1 MRILSLLASG
11 TEIVCAL
18 GFGSRIV
25 GRSHECDHPPEI
37 RALPQVTSP
46 RFAVTGSSRSIDD
59 RIKSLVQDADALD
72 ALGVYRV
79 STALLRDLR
88 PTHIVTQVQCE
99 VCAVSQ
105 RDVKRAVEQVSGC
118 EPAIVSLRPDS
129 LEEVLQGFVD
139 VAAALG
145 DSDAGTR
152 LVDRVRGRMQ
162 VVADSLP
169 AGRGEPGVAVIEWM
183 DPLMAAGNW
192 TPELV
197 ELAGGRNLLGRSG
210 EHSGQISF
218 ESLREA
224 DPDVIVV
231 SPCGFDIAR
240 TLQDRSALESRP
252 GWECLRAVRAGSV
265 FVADGNQYFNR
276 PGPRVVDSLQILAEI
291 LHPGTVDYGHRGT
304 GWVRWSDEGLAGR
317 IPAAAGPSCDSGL
330 KPDSKPSGA

>member
-1 MRILSLLASG
+1 MDNNGELRILSLLASG
-11 TEIVCAL
+11 TEIVYAL

-25 GRSHECDHPPEI
+25 GRSHECDYPPEV
-37 RALPQVTSP
+37 RALPQVTAP

-79 STALLRDLR
+79 STALLRSLR
-88 PTHIVTQVQCE
+88 PTHIVTQVQCQ

-105 RDVKRAVEQVSGC
+105 RDVERAVAQVSGC
-118 EPAIVSLRPDS
+118 EPAIVSLQPDS
-129 LEEVLQGFVD
+129 LEEVLQGFAD

-145 DSDAGTR
+145 DSKAGTR
-152 LVDRVRGRMQ
+152 LVDWVRGYMRA
-162 VVADSLP
+162 VVDGLP
-169 AGRGEPGVAVIEWM
+169 EGRAQPGVAVIEWM

-197 ELAGGRNLLGRSG
+197 EMVGGRNLLGRSG
-210 EHSGQISF
+210 EHSGKISF

-240 TLQDRSALESRP
+240 TLRERSALEDRP
-252 GWECLRAVRAGSV
+252 GWESLRAVRAGNV

-276 PGPRVVDSLQILAEI
+276 PGPRVVDALQILAEI
-291 LHPGTVDYGHRGT
+291 VHPGKIDYGRRGT
-304 GWVRWSDEGLAGR
+304 GWVRWADDGFTER
-317 IPAAAGPSCDSGL
+317 NPADADASRVSG
-330 KPDSKPSGA
+330 S

>member
-1 MRILSLLASG
+1 MDKNGELRILSLLASG
-11 TEIVCAL
+11 TEIVYAL

-25 GRSHECDHPPEI
+25 GRSHECDYPPEI
-37 RALPQVTSP
+37 LALPQVTSP

-59 RIKSLVQDADALD
+59 RIQSLVRDADALD

-88 PTHIVTQVQCE
+88 PTHIVTQVQCQL
-99 VCAVSQ
+99 CAVSQ
-105 RDVKRAVEQVSGC
+105 RDVERAVAQVSGC
-118 EPAIVSLRPDS
+118 EPVIVSLQPDS
-129 LEEVLQGFVD
+129 LEDVLQGFVD
-139 VAAALG
+139 VAAALD
-145 DSDAGTR
+145 DSDAGSY
-152 LVDRVRGRMQ
+152 LVDWVRGCMQ
-162 VVADSLP
+162 SVSDNLP
-169 AGRGEPGVAVIEWM
+169 AGRVAPGVAVIEWM

-197 ELAGGRNLLGRSG
+197 EMAGGRNLLGRSG

-240 TLQDRSALESRP
+240 TLRERSALEDRP
-252 GWECLRAVRAGSV
+252 GWESLRAVRAGRV

-276 PGPRVVDSLQILAEI
+276 PGPRVVDSLRILAEI
-291 LHPGTVDYGHRGT
+291 VHPGEIDYGHRGR
-304 GWVRWSDEGLAGR
+304 GWVRWADDE
-317 IPAAAGPSCDSGL
+317 
-330 KPDSKPSGA
+330 

>member
-1 MRILSLLASG
+1 MHSDSELRILSLLASA

-25 GRSHECDHPPEI
+25 GRSHECDFPPEI

-59 RIKSLVQDADALD
+59 RIKSLVREADSLD

-79 STALLRDLR
+79 STGRLQELR

-105 RDVKRAVEQVSGC
+105 RDVERAVAQVSGL
-118 EPAIVSLRPDS
+118 EPVIVSLQPDS
-129 LEEVLQGFVD
+129 LEDVYQGFVD

-145 DSDAGTR
+145 DKDAGTH
-152 LVDRVRGRMQ
+152 LAQRVRASMQ
-162 VVADSLP
+162 AVADGLP
-169 AGRGEPGVAVIEWM
+169 TGRGEPRVAVIEWM

-197 ELAGGRNLLGRSG
+197 EMAGGRNLLGRGG
-210 EHSGQISF
+210 EHSEQISF
-218 ESLREA
+218 ESLHKA

-240 TLQDRSALESRP
+240 TLQERSVLEARS
-252 GWECLRAVRAGSV
+252 GWQSLRAVQTGSV

-276 PGPRVVDSLQILAEI
+276 PGPRVVETLQILAEI
-291 LHPGTVDYGHRGT
+291 LHSGKIDYGRFGS
-304 GWVRWSDEGLAGR
+304 GWVRWADGGLPGR
-317 IPAAAGPSCDSGL
+317 IPPDAGPSGVSGL
-330 KPDSKPSGA
+330 

>member
-1 MRILSLLASG
+1 MRILSLLASA

-25 GRSHECDHPPEI
+25 GRSHECDYPPEI
-37 RALPQVTSP
+37 QGLPQVTSP

-59 RIKSLVQDADALD
+59 QIKSIVRAADSLD
-72 ALGVYRV
+72 ALGVYSV
-79 STALLRDLR
+79 STARLRELR

-105 RDVKRAVEQVSGC
+105 REVERAVAQVSGL
-118 EPAIVSLRPDS
+118 EPVIVSLQPDS
-129 LEEVLQGFVD
+129 LEDVFQGFVD

-145 DSDAGTR
+145 DRDAGTR
-152 LVDRVRGRMQ
+152 LVGQVRASMQ
-162 VVADSLP
+162 AVADSLP
-169 AGRGEPGVAVIEWM
+169 AGRSEPRVAVIEWM

-197 ELAGGRNLLGRSG
+197 EMAGGRNLLGRSG
-210 EHSGQISF
+210 EHSEQISF
-218 ESLREA
+218 ESLRKA

-240 TLQDRSALESRP
+240 TLQERSVLEGRS
-252 GWECLRAVRAGSV
+252 GWQSLRAVQAGSA

-291 LHPGTVDYGHRGT
+291 LHSGKVDYGHFGS
-304 GWVRWSDEGLAGR
+304 GWVRWADGGLTGR
-317 IPAAAGPSCDSGL
+317 NPADRGSSGVSGSQTDSH
-330 KPDSKPSGA
+330 PSGA